1 MPVFGVVA
9 SLQSPQGT
17 FIFIF
22 FLILLVFLEAIVS
35 AIEAAASR
43 RGMKELF
50 VKLQKELMMTGVIS
64 FIVYVFSNL
73 KYSSFAEES
82 APSFEMTHI
91 IILFMALAFV
101 TQAVFLVSYATVSG
115 KRYLAAMRTSSAD
128 LLTQYKSL
136 QSHPY
141 KWWWFHYSP
150 SALPVYPSIRF
161 DIEFR
166 IVERLFIYQHKLP
179 ADFNFAHYVNDLFKV
194 SILHLHFSLFLVM
207 QDVF

>member
-1 MPVFGVVA
+1 
-9 SLQSPQGT
+9 
-17 FIFIF
+17 
-22 FLILLVFLEAIVS
+22 
-35 AIEAAASR
+35 
-43 RGMKELF
+43 
-50 VKLQKELMMTGVIS
+50 
-64 FIVYVFSNL
+64 
-73 KYSSFAEES
+73 
-82 APSFEMTHI
+82 
-91 IILFMALAFV
+91 MALAFV

-194 SILHLHFSLFLVM
+194 SNVYFSLFYFLGCLTFLRSSAFILLSTHIFRTYLYILYFYVII
-207 QDVF
+207 